1 MVLFYY
7 RCVCLRKD
15 SVDTKDAPKL
25 HTIWDEFRRH
35 IESGN
40 YDKSVE
46 IYRYV
51 LVRYGDN
58 GVAACA
64 APKKLRQGFL

>member
-1 MVLFYY
+1 M
-7 RCVCLRKD
+7 
-15 SVDTKDAPKL
+15 DTKDAPEL

-35 IESGN
+35 IESGK
-40 YDKSVE
+40 YDKAVE

-64 APKKLRQGFL
+64 APKKYEKGILINHTYAYGGR